1 LIVHRSSLFLLL
13 LLPFGVAAG
22 CFILRRRIRLVALA
36 GAAAAL
42 VELVLLLEMPIQAP
56 VQFLWAPL
64 SLSVVGQ
71 FIVAALLV
79 VVLGSLIIWS
89 ALPEGKNAVPATL
102 LLLGLVIGAC
112 LIQSPFGAALL
123 LFAAGL
129 CGVMMLLD
137 RAPGRD
143 DALPTSMVAAGFK
156 YLLVISS
163 GAALLLAGLG
173 LAQASSQYYPLAAGL
188 VLAGLGLWLGLTP
201 FHIALPEVA
210 EESSIAVFAVVV
222 GVIEL
227 GTLLLFVGM
236 LEVQARVLAS
246 DGRLHRLLLGF
257 AGLSI
262 VVAPLLAYGT
272 ARRAVACLLTAGFAQ
287 LVFGLAL
294 GSTTGARSALGGL
307 LPYAL
312 AVTLVAMGASMLEAP
327 GVGGRQSAPALRA
340 RVIASTSLIAG
351 LLVIVGVPPFAG
363 WTARGLLWQAA
374 REYGAWML
382 AVVVAGQLAL
392 TVATVRLVRIAL
404 LRAPV
409 DPTSALPAP
418 HASDEDLDPAPASVP
433 PYAPSAL
440 RGIALITILMVLA
453 LGLYPAP
460 LALHV
465 EQVVNSL
472 SFIHSVV
479 SPP

>member
-1 LIVHRSSLFLLL
+1 
-13 LLPFGVAAG
+13 
-22 CFILRRRIRLVALA
+22 
-36 GAAAAL
+36 
-42 VELVLLLEMPIQAP
+42 
-56 VQFLWAPL
+56 
-64 SLSVVGQ
+64 
-71 FIVAALLV
+71 
-79 VVLGSLIIWS
+79 
-89 ALPEGKNAVPATL
+89 
-102 LLLGLVIGAC
+102 
-112 LIQSPFGAALL
+112 
-123 LFAAGL
+123 
-129 CGVMMLLD
+129 
-137 RAPGRD
+137 
-143 DALPTSMVAAGFK
+143 MVAAGFK
-156 YLLVISS
+156 YLLVISA

-173 LAQASSQYYPLAAGL
+173 LAQAPSQYYPLAAGL

-201 FHIALPEVA
+201 FHIVLPEVA

-327 GVGGRQSAPALRA
+327 GVDGRQSAPALRD

-382 AVVVAGQLAL
+382 TVVVAGQLAL

-404 LRAPV
+404 LRTPT
-409 DPTSALPAP
+409 DPASALAEG
-418 HASDEDLDPAPASVP
+418 SDEDLDPAPAAVP
-433 PYAPSAL
+433 PYAPLAL
-440 RGIALITILMVLA
+440 RGIALITILIVLV

-465 EQVVNSL
+465 ERVVDSL
-472 SFIHSVV
+472 SFIHSVA